1 MSTYI
6 THHHVPY
13 VPQSVSVPLVIAAPL
28 AENLAKSSPDLLS
41 ISKSNFEENRIN
53 DLKEIESIEID
64 AEALLAVIEIYLLNM
79 QSLFTNLTVY
89 LKLQGQY
96 QEISTGVELETTQQ
110 SQKIESIR
118 NHLIDTENEIRQIAS
133 DLGFPEK
140 LHAEE
145 CAIDPAA
152 LFDACL
158 IRLNQCQKAWH
169 EQSSKAISKTMKS
182 QHDTLLGS
190 AADCLTKLCEKG
202 VTDII
207 SFDPTPQSQE
217 DVFSAIYQFIE
228 HPFSGVWPK
237 IVTQT
242 LPATNKPIDDSDSLW
257 KGPSI

>member
-6 THHHVPY
+6 SHHHVPY

-28 AENLAKSSPDLLS
+28 AEKLAKSSPDLLS
-41 ISKSNFEENRIN
+41 ISQSSFEENRIN
-53 DLKEIESIEID
+53 DLKEIEAIEID
-64 AEALLAVIEIYLLNM
+64 AEALLAVIEIYILNM

-96 QEISTGVELETTQQ
+96 QEITSGDELESTQP
-110 SQKIESIR
+110 SKKIEFIR

-133 DLGFPEK
+133 DLGFPKE
-140 LHAEE
+140 LHEE
-145 CAIDPAA
+145 EYAIEPAA

-158 IRLNQCQKAWH
+158 IRLNQCQKEWG

-242 LPATNKPIDDSDSLW
+242 LPATNKPIDDSDSLC
-257 KGPSI
+257 KGPSK